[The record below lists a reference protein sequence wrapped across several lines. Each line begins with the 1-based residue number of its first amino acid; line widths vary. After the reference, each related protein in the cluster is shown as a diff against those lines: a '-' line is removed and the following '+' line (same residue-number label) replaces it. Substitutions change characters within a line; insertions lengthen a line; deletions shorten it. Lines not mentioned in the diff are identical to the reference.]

1 MCAVALQRRAA
12 DPGLVRQTDSTKGAS
27 RAAASE
33 RKFQSHPTVPPG
45 RLIAHTIRNILHVIL
60 KHIIIIQFI

>member
-1 MCAVALQRRAA
+1 MCAVALLRRAA

-45 RLIAHTIRNILHVIL
+45 RLIELAFASAVRVGGLYFGTALGS
-60 KHIIIIQFI
+60 